1 MSTSQ
6 IFTIGTALRRA
17 EDNRVPVEVL
27 VEGQWIK
34 GNIAALDGDG
44 LVLVTPERTQC
55 VVRNAHISVVRL
67 LSDVS
72 FEDGAP
78 DEPAPASHDGNRR
91 AAEEAPSSYS
101 WATTFGSTPTS
112 AAAPPAAAPPAAAP
126 PAATADDAA
135 LAYDDRLVLDA
146 GANETLELGA
156 AQGSDALVLE
166 GSVDEGPREL
176 GIGRSDAEEWTLST
190 SEHLD
195 PLHVEPELEAVLE
208 PAVEPIL
215 QLVKEPEAEAEPQV
229 EAEVVPE
236 VVPEVEAE
244 VEAESDPVAEPTT
257 ADAVEAPADAVEAP
271 ADMVSRLLAESM
283 REAGIEPGA
292 DSIDEASPAEPVE
305 LLHADPTPD
314 SDEAP
319 RVFALPAPGALT
331 EPAPQPAPQSAPQS
345 APQPTAQPVAAPA
358 AAVAEAP
365 TPAAPA
371 AAAAPAPVGDDWRS
385 MLEGLRGEAPTPAP
399 AEQAPDKKRARRLAM
414 R

>member
-72 FEDGAP
+72 FDDGAS
-78 DEPAPASHDGNRR
+78 DEPAPASHDGNRE

-101 WATTFGSTPTS
+101 WATTFGSRPTS
-112 AAAPPAAAPPAAAP
+112 AAAPPATAPPAAR
-126 PAATADDAA
+126 ADGAD
-135 LAYDDRLVLDA
+135 LADDDRLVLDA
-146 GANETLELGA
+146 GANETLELGSA
-156 AQGSDALVLE
+156 HGSDALVLE

-176 GIGRSDAEEWTLST
+176 GIGRSDVEEWTLST

-195 PLHVEPELEAVLE
+195 PHHVEPELEAVLE

-215 QLVKEPEAEAEPQV
+215 QLVKEPEAEAEVQV
-229 EAEVVPE
+229 EAETVLEAEAEVVPQ
-236 VVPEVEAE
+236 

-257 ADAVEAPADAVEAP
+257 PDVAEAP

-292 DSIDEASPAEPVE
+292 DSMDDAAPAEPVE
-305 LLHADPTPD
+305 LLHADRTPD
-314 SDEAP
+314 SDEEP
-319 RVFALPAPGALT
+319 RVFALPAACALT
-331 EPAPQPAPQSAPQS
+331 EPAPPPAPQPAAQP
-345 APQPTAQPVAAPA
+345 AAQPTVQPTVQPVAAPA
-358 AAVAEAP
+358 AAVAE

-371 AAAAPAPVGDDWRS
+371 AVAETPAAPAPVGDDWRS
-385 MLEGLRGEAPTPAP
+385 MLEGLRGEASTPAP